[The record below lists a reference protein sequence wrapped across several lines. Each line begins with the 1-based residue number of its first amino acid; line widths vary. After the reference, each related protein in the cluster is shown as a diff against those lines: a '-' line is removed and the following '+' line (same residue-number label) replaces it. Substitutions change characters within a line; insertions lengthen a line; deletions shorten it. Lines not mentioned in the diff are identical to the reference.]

1 MKHIYNLFNKTL
13 IILAALAIS
22 GNVWGGTAKYTLN
35 AQSSSSNGGYVMVSD
50 NANATFS
57 GTSTNA
63 SKTSSGSTGIT
74 GLSKK
79 NFTLYA
85 YASKKNG
92 CVFKG
97 WSTSTS
103 TDDITSTATKM
114 SASSGNLYYSQT
126 KSDTYYALF
135 ARLAGSTAS
144 GSTIDLGEVTVGENG
159 TTTLTIY
166 AEHTGNVTLSKTGH
180 TSDFVIK
187 DNGSEISSFTSK
199 TEMTKALTIEFNPT
213 NNGVR
218 TCTLTIS
225 CADLSSLTYTLT
237 GVGYN
242 NPSVAWVDGD
252 GNELTSG
259 ETTLS
264 AGDVLRATC
273 TTGQTISYSGYNATY
288 FTAGTDGS
296 GNPIL
301 TVRED
306 ITGTTNNLS
315 VTANLAKNTSS
326 YYAAYSENFM
336 LNVTNLVPQTIV
348 WTDDITDLSN
358 ENMPYNITLTA
369 VAKNAK
375 TGANSGQAI
384 TYSMPAN
391 DYLTL
396 SGNTLTVRAIGG
408 PVQMIATAAGNASYA
423 SASVK
428 KYVTVINMTDPCG
441 TSDSHS
447 NGSFNRGGTHDIY
460 PTTPQKLT
468 FTATRSSS
476 WLSKNLVVTEYN
488 AAGTVLATT
497 TKDYGDISTSGTSI
511 SINCNPATTHIRFA
525 ASSSATYTY
534 TISNIK
540 TTRLTTSSVSKTSLS
555 YETDPGQSL
564 GKTLDVTYSN
574 IPVFLTF
581 KSDEDAGG
589 STGHSLW
596 SLSTHKFGGCG
607 KRGTQT
613 VTVTFH
619 SNAKGSYSDKLY
631 VRNNVGDLLH
641 TINLTASVT
650 PQEQFL
656 DTWNIKDTYNTN
668 ESQTL
673 AASTTVGN
681 TNFTFTVKSSTP
693 ADIVNISQAGVI
705 SFNNSGTAVIRA
717 YQPGDDLS
725 AEFEATHN
733 ITINKVTPTLTPPTI
748 ATGLVYNPNEKVE
761 DHWTGGSA
769 KDDKNNPVAGTY
781 HCTEIL
787 QPAKNATGY
796 TVTFKPTNTNWYTE
810 NTAVIKQNVAKAD
823 QIINWALANGTECQT
838 GTSLAGATATSGQ
851 TVTYISGNTN
861 IATVDANNKLVVVV
875 ANQDVQITARQVG
888 DANWNSVDS
897 VRTIHTIGAQPND
910 MSGVSATNLT
920 YGQPLQAST
929 ISGSVKLNGV
939 IIPGSLA
946 WTDPTIV
953 PEVGDNQPFEV
964 TFTPD
969 NQNAYAVT
977 RFNVNINVAK
987 ATPVLTWHIGN
998 AIREKSTY
1006 RIPVSSSNTETQLNV
1021 EVIAGSSIASWTENG
1036 LVIGALTGNATS
1048 TTIKLR
1054 ITQDGNNN
1062 YNAITPVEKT
1072 ITVEKK
1078 YSVCVPVVFDKDS
1091 YSNAAASTDGNVG
1104 WCDTNENGS
1113 AKFWNMFNVTYTQH
1127 KGIYL
1132 GGWDEG
1138 LSLSFGSN
1146 FNIHY
1151 TEKYVV
1157 LSINGVPD
1165 RIKFTTVAQTVTAIG
1180 IDFPQT
1186 SPKWRIEESSNG
1198 TNWTSIYEG
1207 TAQEFTADQELV
1219 HSTRYVK
1226 VTYGGNFTGFLKDI
1240 EITRQHYLRA
1250 DKSSLTFGTAEH
1262 PLQTPQELTL
1272 SYSSI
1277 GSCENPQG
1285 YIDLEIDNPAFYV
1298 DEQRITQNVN
1308 FDQYDSYKVYV
1319 RCTDIN
1325 QTGTLS
1331 ITGSDGTTT
1340 SVALSSENIEITP
1353 ANASTNLIYTGT
1365 EHAALNNTPYRGMQ
1379 PLHFTNCFDNGTALF
1394 DSLYIYGVTDNINQT
1409 VATVQGNDYKIPTF
1423 TVTNGTT
1430 TGTAHTPCY
1439 VYAKNG
1445 NKYTYTRSFDAAN
1458 TAQEI
1463 DAPAEKL
1470 WFGGY
1475 KPAAITNAAVRVSG
1489 NGGTRT
1495 DLYLDN
1501 VDMNNGE
1508 AVILAQNNSGA
1519 EAFTLALHAEG
1530 TNKIASNAA
1539 AAMQIGAAKGQIV
1552 IEDSWCNATSAM
1564 LTLNP
1569 ASGKPS
1575 IELGSAQNAVVVN
1588 GTQLSLKNGNPL
1600 AIAYTRNGVEQTIG
1614 SVIINDGTIIGET
1627 ELHFPEATR
1636 IYGGT
1641 FNDGQVRAYTAQG
1654 LTYPTNDVGERLL
1667 RKSMDKASLPPYY
1680 GQAHL
1685 TLDNILKVNPIL
1697 KDEHIYVFN
1706 EDGDWDDSDNW
1717 DVDEVPGFNAD
1728 VIINSNVNVVG
1739 DITVNNITIAENKD
1753 VTVVDG
1759 ASLTINGTTGNSA
1772 PFGNIIVEA
1781 GGQLILGNGAVNVND
1796 FTLYSGFDGNQQP
1809 KSGQVSGQDKLSAHG
1824 HAYFIL
1830 DLDPAGA
1837 VANEG
1842 WYTFTVPFPVD
1853 ELRGIERLDNGNWT
1867 TIVNEKDY
1875 AVMAYNEAR
1884 RAQTGKGWKKYTGI
1898 LQPGVGYTLGVD
1910 PGSNTYRFTKTDNGA
1925 FNTNMVYELQAS
1937 EEGESVDIGWNS
1949 LGNGTMGYVTL
1960 DEKPLVQIYDHESN
1974 TYTGF
1979 NSESIT
1985 FAVGAAY
1992 FVQKPENLDALNL
2005 TSEINGT
2012 IRRAPQRN
2020 EMADNERFGLSLTT
2034 NGKLCDN
2041 LFVTCDDEAT
2051 SAYTCGKDVQKMG
2064 NVTGTKVAR
2073 LWTNAKGTNL
2083 CAIYTAYSN
2092 DQAIIPLNIYA
2103 PKAGEYTL
2111 SLENSPVEDV
2121 YLTRNGIIVWNL
2133 TMSDYTFELN
2143 AGSDTSYALQV
2154 VRRVQNTATGVDA
2167 IDNDKRGTDFVEK
2180 MIVNGQLF
2188 ILRDGILYDA
2198 QGKKVSNL

>member
-1 MKHIYNLFNKTL
+1 MTVSFSRIKTGWLDVYLNGLSVEIYSGRNGTGTKLYTKSYEPSDISNSLSNDNINLADYINAKSVKIVTSATNGYYIDAVSYTHRKYCNISTNTLAFETYPNTVTSPKSFNVNYANYPISIECSNNKFSITPKDFGDCGEFGTQTISVSYTAGADEGNDVGYLYVKDNTGVTL
-13 IILAALAIS
+13 Q
-22 GNVWGGTAKYTLN
+22 TCTLN
-35 AQSSSSNGGYVMVSD
+35 VDISKLSQSII
-50 NANATFS
+50 
-57 GTSTNA
+57 STNIQ
-63 SKTSSGSTGIT
+63 STYKT
-74 GLSKK
+74 
-79 NFTLYA
+79 
-85 YASKKNG
+85 
-92 CVFKG
+92 
-97 WSTSTS
+97 
-103 TDDITSTATKM
+103 TDK
-114 SASSGNLYYSQT
+114 
-126 KSDTYYALF
+126 
-135 ARLAGSTAS
+135 
-144 GSTIDLGEVTVGENG
+144 
-159 TTTLTIY
+159 
-166 AEHTGNVTLSKTGH
+166 VTLSAVSNSNLTEFTYTASPEGFA
-180 TSDFVIK
+180 SF
-187 DNGSEISSFTSK
+187 NGSE
-199 TEMTKALTIEFNPT
+199 MTFLKSGTIAITVHQAGN
-213 NNGVR
+213 
-218 TCTLTIS
+218 
-225 CADLSSLTYTLT
+225 
-237 GVGYN
+237 
-242 NPSVAWVDGD
+242 SV
-252 GNELTSG
+252 
-259 ETTLS
+259 
-264 AGDVLRATC
+264 
-273 TTGQTISYSGYNATY
+273 
-288 FTAGTDGS
+288 
-296 GNPIL
+296 
-301 TVRED
+301 
-306 ITGTTNNLS
+306 
-315 VTANLAKNTSS
+315 
-326 YYAAYSENFM
+326 YAATSETVQ
-336 LNVTNLVPQTIV
+336 NV
-348 WTDDITDLSN
+348 
-358 ENMPYNITLTA
+358 
-369 VAKNAK
+369 
-375 TGANSGQAI
+375 
-384 TYSMPAN
+384 
-391 DYLTL
+391 
-396 SGNTLTVRAIGG
+396 
-408 PVQMIATAAGNASYA
+408 
-423 SASVK
+423 
-428 KYVTVINMTDPCG
+428 
-441 TSDSHS
+441 
-447 NGSFNRGGTHDIY
+447 
-460 PTTPQKLT
+460 
-468 FTATRSSS
+468 
-476 WLSKNLVVTEYN
+476 VV
-488 AAGTVLATT
+488 
-497 TKDYGDISTSGTSI
+497 
-511 SINCNPATTHIRFA
+511 
-525 ASSSATYTY
+525 
-534 TISNIK
+534 
-540 TTRLTTSSVSKTSLS
+540 
-555 YETDPGQSL
+555 
-564 GKTLDVTYSN
+564 
-574 IPVFLTF
+574 
-581 KSDEDAGG
+581 
-589 STGHSLW
+589 
-596 SLSTHKFGGCG
+596 
-607 KRGTQT
+607 
-613 VTVTFH
+613 
-619 SNAKGSYSDKLY
+619 
-631 VRNNVGDLLH
+631 
-641 TINLTASVT
+641 
-650 PQEQFL
+650 
-656 DTWNIKDTYNTN
+656 
-668 ESQTL
+668 
-673 AASTTVGN
+673 
-681 TNFTFTVKSSTP
+681 
-693 ADIVNISQAGVI
+693 
-705 SFNNSGTAVIRA
+705 
-717 YQPGDDLS
+717 
-725 AEFEATHN
+725 
-733 ITINKVTPTLTPPTI
+733 NKVTPTLTPPTI

-769 KDDKNNPVAGTY
+769 IDDKGNSVAGTY
-781 HCTEIL
+781 HCTDIL
-787 QPAKNATGY
+787 EPAKNNTGY
-796 TVTFKPTNTNWYTE
+796 TVTFKPTNTNWYNE

-823 QIINWALANGTECQT
+823 QTIEWALANGTECQT

-1054 ITQDGNNN
+1054 ISQNGNNN

-1078 YSVCVPVVFDKDS
+1078 YSVCVPVVFDSES
-1091 YSNAAASTDGNVG
+1091 YGNAAAETNGEVG
-1104 WCDTNENGS
+1104 WCDTNES
-1113 AKFWNMFNVTYTQH
+1113 ATEKYMLVFDVTYSRN

-1132 GGWDEG
+1132 GSWKGGTNYDDK
-1138 LSLSFGSN
+1138 S
-1146 FNIHY
+1146 
-1151 TEKYVV
+1151 VV

-1165 RIKFTTVAQTVTAIG
+1165 RIKFQTAAQSINALNFS
-1180 IDFPQT
+1180 FPST
-1186 SPKWRIEESSNG
+1186 MPEWKIEESSNG
-1198 TNWTSIYEG
+1198 KTWTSIYTG
-1207 TAQEFTADQELV
+1207 TDMEFTADQELV

-1226 VTYGGNFTGFLKDI
+1226 VTYSGNFTGFLKNI

-1277 GSCENPQG
+1277 GSCDNPQG
-1285 YIDLEIDNPAFYV
+1285 YIDLSIDNPAFYV
-1298 DEQRITQNVN
+1298 DEQRITQNVD

-1325 QTGTLS
+1325 QTGTLT

-1353 ANASTNLIYTGT
+1353 ANASANIIYTGT

-1463 DAPAEKL
+1463 DAPTEKL

-1501 VDMNNGE
+1501 VDMSNAE

-1600 AIAYTRNGVEQTIG
+1600 AIAYTRNGVEQTTG

-1667 RKSMDKASLPPYY
+1667 RKSMDRASLPPYY

-1781 GGQLILGNGAVNVND
+1781 GGQLHLGNGVVNAND
-1796 FTLYSGFDGNQQP
+1796 FTLYSGFDNNQQP

-1830 DLDPAGA
+1830 DLDPSGEASP
-1837 VANEG
+1837 G
-1842 WYTFTVPFPVD
+1842 WYDFTVPFPID
-1853 ELRGIERLDNGNWT
+1853 ELHGITRLENGNWA
-1867 TIVNEKDY
+1867 TITNEVNY
-1875 AVMAYNEAR
+1875 AIMAYHEDL
-1884 RAQTGKGWKKYTGI
+1884 RAQTKRGWKKYTGI
-1898 LQPGVGYTLGVD
+1898 LQPGACYTMTIDCEVN
-1910 PGSNTYRFTKTDNGA
+1910 SYRFQMVDDGA
-1925 FNTNMVYELQAS
+1925 FNTSMTQNLQATQGAS
-1937 EEGESVDIGWNS
+1937 DTDRGWNGI
-1949 LGNGTMGYVTL
+1949 GNGTMSYITL
-1960 DEKPLVQIYDHESN
+1960 DEEPIVQLFDHAN
-1974 TYTGF
+1974 NVYNPV
-1979 NSESIT
+1979 NSASRT

-1992 FVQKPENLDALNL
+1992 FVQTAANGALNMTAANTGSIL
-2005 TSEINGT
+2005 
-2012 IRRAPQRN
+2012 RAPQRN
-2020 EMADNERFGLSLTT
+2020 QMADNERFGLSLTT
-2034 NGKLCDN
+2034 TGKFCDN

-2051 SAYTCGKDVQKMG
+2051 SAYTIGKDVQKMG
-2064 NVTGTKVAR
+2064 NVTDTKVAR

-2083 CAIYTAYSN
+2083 CAIYTAYNN
-2092 DQAIIPLNIYA
+2092 DKAIIPLNIYA
-2103 PKAGEYTL
+2103 PKDGEYTL

-2121 YLTRNGIIVWNL
+2121 YLTRNGVIVWNL

-2154 VRRVQNTATGVDA
+2154 VRRIQDTATGVDA
-2167 IDNDKRGTDFVEK
+2167 TDNDKRGTDFVEK

-2198 QGKKVSNL
+2198 QGKKVSKL

>member
-1 MKHIYNLFNKTL
+1 MDPTSKGVTVQWCNVPAMSYQIENDANNLFSVSVANNSEEGKYNTATFTVSYKHTMAGTHTATL
-13 IILAALAIS
+13 KI
-22 GNVWGGTAKYTLN
+22 TDTY
-35 AQSSSSNGGYVMVSD
+35 GGY
-50 NANATFS
+50 
-57 GTSTNA
+57 
-63 SKTSSGSTGIT
+63 SKIVY
-74 GLSKK
+74 L
-79 NFTLYA
+79 
-85 YASKKNG
+85 
-92 CVFKG
+92 
-97 WSTSTS
+97 
-103 TDDITSTATKM
+103 
-114 SASSGNLYYSQT
+114 
-126 KSDTYYALF
+126 
-135 ARLAGSTAS
+135 
-144 GSTIDLGEVTVGENG
+144 
-159 TTTLTIY
+159 
-166 AEHTGNVTLSKTGH
+166 
-180 TSDFVIK
+180 
-187 DNGSEISSFTSK
+187 
-199 TEMTKALTIEFNPT
+199 
-213 NNGVR
+213 
-218 TCTLTIS
+218 
-225 CADLSSLTYTLT
+225 
-237 GVGYN
+237 
-242 NPSVAWVDGD
+242 
-252 GNELTSG
+252 
-259 ETTLS
+259 
-264 AGDVLRATC
+264 
-273 TTGQTISYSGYNATY
+273 
-288 FTAGTDGS
+288 
-296 GNPIL
+296 
-301 TVRED
+301 
-306 ITGTTNNLS
+306 TGTTNKLQPT
-315 VTANLAKNTSS
+315 VTWSPDDAI
-326 YYAAYSENFM
+326 F
-336 LNVTNLVPQTIV
+336 NV
-348 WTDDITDLSN
+348 DDILSATNNNDL
-358 ENMPYNITLTA
+358 T
-369 VAKNAK
+369 V
-375 TGANSGQAI
+375 
-384 TYSMPAN
+384 
-391 DYLTL
+391 TL
-396 SGNTLTVRAIGG
+396 SGNSTYVTCAGNTATMKAATSGTITITAHVTGNDIYADRDITKDITITNLEKQHISWTQDFSRLKTTDGTKSITLNATSDSGLPISYELVGDKTGLTLSKSGNTWTLTYSAMECKNTTIVAS
-408 PVQMIATAAGNASYA
+408 QAGNATYA
-423 SASVK
+423 
-428 KYVTVINMTDPCG
+428 
-441 TSDSHS
+441 
-447 NGSFNRGGTHDIY
+447 
-460 PTTPQKLT
+460 
-468 FTATRSSS
+468 
-476 WLSKNLVVTEYN
+476 
-488 AAGTVLATT
+488 
-497 TKDYGDISTSGTSI
+497 
-511 SINCNPATTHIRFA
+511 PA
-525 ASSSATYTY
+525 
-534 TISNIK
+534 
-540 TTRLTTSSVSKTSLS
+540 SSVSLPVKVVDPTKVCDASTVLVNSRVSIKNSSVTYNIDIPASMTVSFSRMKTGLLDWYTNGLSVEIYSGRNGTGTKLYTKSYDPSDISNSLS
-555 YETDPGQSL
+555 NDNINLADYINAKSVKIVTNATNGYYIDAVSYTHRKYCNISTNTLAFETYPNTATSP
-564 GKTLDVTYSN
+564 KSFNVSYANYPISIECSN
-574 IPVFLTF
+574 N
-581 KSDEDAGG
+581 
-589 STGHSLW
+589 
-596 SLSTHKFGGCG
+596 KFSITPKDFGDCG
-607 KRGTQT
+607 EFGTQT
-613 VTVTFH
+613 ISV
-619 SNAKGSYSDKLY
+619 SYTAGADEGNDVGYLY
-631 VRNNVGDLLH
+631 VKDNTGVTLQTCTLNVDISKLSQSIISTNIQSTYKTTDKVTLSAVSNS
-641 TINLTASVT
+641 NLTEFTYTASPEGIASFNGSEMT
-650 PQEQFL
+650 FL
-656 DTWNIKDTYNTN
+656 KSGTI
-668 ESQTL
+668 
-673 AASTTVGN
+673 AITVH
-681 TNFTFTVKSSTP
+681 
-693 ADIVNISQAGVI
+693 QAG
-705 SFNNSGTAVIRA
+705 NSVYA
-717 YQPGDDLS
+717 
-725 AEFEATHN
+725 ATSETVQN
-733 ITINKVTPTLTPPTI
+733 VVVNKVTPTLTPPTI

-769 KDDKNNPVAGTY
+769 KDDKNNTVDGEY
-781 HCTEIL
+781 HCTDIL
-787 QPAKNATGY
+787 EPAKNNTGY
-796 TVTFKPTNTNWYTE
+796 TVTFKPTNTNWYNE

-823 QIINWALANGTECQT
+823 QTIEWALANGTECQT

-888 DANWNSVDS
+888 DDNWNSVDS

-910 MSGVSATNLT
+910 MSGVSATDLT

-939 IIPGSLA
+939 TIAGSLA

-953 PEVGDNQPFEV
+953 PEVGNNQPFEV
-964 TFTPD
+964 TFTPE

-987 ATPVLTWHIGN
+987 ATPVLTWHIGD

-1054 ITQDGNNN
+1054 ITQDGNDN

-1104 WCDTNENGS
+1104 WCDTNDNGS

-1277 GSCENPQG
+1277 GSCDNPQG
-1285 YIDLEIDNPAFYV
+1285 YIDLSIDNPAFYV
-1298 DEQRITQNVN
+1298 DEQRITQNVD

-1325 QTGTLS
+1325 QTGTLT

-1353 ANASTNLIYTGT
+1353 ANASANLIYTGT
-1365 EHAALNNTPYRGMQ
+1365 EHAALNNTPYRGLQ
-1379 PLHFTNCFDNGTALF
+1379 PLNFTNCFDNGTALF

-1463 DAPAEKL
+1463 DASAEKL

-1475 KPAAITNAAVRVSG
+1475 KPAATANAAVRVSG

-1495 DLYLDN
+1495 DLYFDN
-1501 VDMNNGE
+1501 VELINGE
-1508 AVILAQNNSGA
+1508 AVIFAQNNDNA
-1519 EAFTLALHAEG
+1519 QTFTLTLHAEG
-1530 TNKIASNAA
+1530 TNKIVSNAA
-1539 AAMQIGAAKGQIV
+1539 AAMQISAAKGQIV

-1564 LTLNP
+1564 LTLIP
-1569 ASGKPS
+1569 ATDKPS

-1588 GTQLSLKNGNPL
+1588 GTQLNLKNGNPL
-1600 AIAYTRNGVEQTIG
+1600 AIAYTSNGVAQTTG

-1641 FNDGQVRAYTAQG
+1641 FNDGQVRVYASEG
-1654 LTYPTNDVGERLL
+1654 FTYPTNDVGERLL
-1667 RKSMDKASLPPYY
+1667 RKPMDKASLPPYY
-1680 GQAHL
+1680 GQSHL

-1781 GGQLILGNGAVNVND
+1781 GGQLILGNGEVHAND
-1796 FTLYSGFDGNQQP
+1796 FTLYSNFQNEQP
-1809 KSGQVSGQDKLSAHG
+1809 KSGQVSNPLQLTTHG
-1824 HAYFIL
+1824 EAYFIL
-1830 DLDPAGA
+1830 DLDPSGSASY
-1837 VANEG
+1837 G
-1842 WYTFTVPFPVD
+1842 WYSFTVPFPVD
-1853 ELRGIERLDNGNWT
+1853 AMQGVYRLDNGNWVKA
-1867 TIVNEKDY
+1867 VNEVNYAIMDY
-1875 AVMAYNEAR
+1875 HEDL
-1884 RAQTGKGWKKYTGI
+1884 RAQGKYGWKKYRSI
-1898 LQPGVGYTLGVD
+1898 LQPGTGYLMTVENAL
-1910 PGSNTYRFTKTDNGA
+1910 NTYRFTKTQDGN
-1925 FNTNMVYELQAS
+1925 FNTAMTQTLNVTDGDEK
-1937 EEGESVDIGWNS
+1937 DKGWNS
-1949 LGNGTMGYVTL
+1949 IGNGTTSYVTYASTPRYAQL
-1960 DEKPLVQIYDHESN
+1960 YNHSTNAYDIELTTGNALV
-1974 TYTGF
+1974 
-1979 NSESIT
+1979 
-1985 FAVGAAY
+1985 VGAAY
-1992 FVQKPENLDALNL
+1992 FVQATTNNSTITMQDASDAATGLL
-2005 TSEINGT
+2005 
-2012 IRRAPQRN
+2012 RAPQRDTESDVCFVN
-2020 EMADNERFGLSLTT
+2020 LSLSVY
-2034 NGKLCDN
+2034 GKSSDK
-2041 LFVTCDDEAT
+2041 LFVTCDDNAAAT
-2051 SAYTCGKDVQKMG
+2051 YTIGKDVMKMG
-2064 NVTGTKVAR
+2064 ATTGISVAR
-2073 LWTNAKGTNL
+2073 IWANAKGTTL
-2083 CAIYTAYSN
+2083 GAADIAYKGN
-2092 DQAIIPLNIYA
+2092 EAIIPLGIYA
-2103 PKAGEYTL
+2103 PKDGEYTL
-2111 SLENSPVEDV
+2111 SLNSNPMEDV
-2121 YLTRNGIIVWNL
+2121 YLTRNGVIVWNL
-2133 TMSDYTFELN
+2133 SMSDYTFTLE

-2198 QGKKVSNL
+2198 QGKKVSTL

>member
-1 MKHIYNLFNKTL
+1 MFST
-13 IILAALAIS
+13 S
-22 GNVWGGTAKYTLN
+22 GNNTFYLCNNPK
-35 AQSSSSNGGYVMVSD
+35 SGY
-50 NANATFS
+50 
-57 GTSTNA
+57 
-63 SKTSSGSTGIT
+63 
-74 GLSKK
+74 
-79 NFTLYA
+79 
-85 YASKKNG
+85 
-92 CVFKG
+92 VFKG
-97 WSTSTS
+97 WATSETS
-103 TDDITSTATKM
+103 NSGEGVNNNPYTKSVSG
-114 SASSGNLYYSQT
+114 SASIGGGTTHNF
-126 KSDTYYALF
+126 YAIF
-135 ARLAGSTAS
+135 ARLAGSPAS
-144 GSTIDLGEVTVGENG
+144 GNTINCGDVIVGENA
-159 TTTLTIY
+159 TQTLTIY
-166 AEHTGNVTLSKTGH
+166 ADHAGTVTLGKTG
-180 TSDFVIK
+180 TNTGDFTFEN
-187 DNGSEISSFTSK
+187 NGSSISSFSSTGAV
-199 TEMTKALTIEFNPT
+199 TKAITIRFTPQG
-213 NNGVR
+213 NGVR
-218 TCTLTIS
+218 TCTLTVS
-225 CADLSSLTYTLT
+225 SNNNLSSLTYTLT

-242 NPSVAWVDGD
+242 KPSVTWVDGD

-273 TTGQTISYSGYNATY
+273 TTGQTISYSGYNSAY

-326 YYAAYSENFM
+326 YYAAYSENFT

-396 SGNTLTVRAIGG
+396 NGNTLTVRAIGG
-408 PVQMIATAAGNASYA
+408 PVQITATAAGNASYA

-447 NGSFNRGGTHDIY
+447 DGSFNRGGTHDIY

-488 AAGTVLATT
+488 AAGAVLATT

-725 AEFEATHN
+725 AEFETTHN

-748 ATGLVYNPNEKVE
+748 ATGLVYDPNEKVE

-796 TVTFKPTNTNWYTE
+796 TVTFKPTNTNLYTE

-823 QIINWALANGTECQT
+823 QVINWALENGTECQT

-851 TVTYISGNTN
+851 TVTYISGNTD
-861 IATVDANNKLVVVV
+861 IATIDANNKLVVVL
-875 ANQDVQITARQVG
+875 ANQDVQIIARQVG

-897 VRTIHTIGAQPND
+897 TRTIRTVGAQPND
-910 MSGVSATNLT
+910 MSAVSATNLT
-920 YGQPLQAST
+920 YGQSLHAST
-929 ISGSVKLNGV
+929 ISGNVKLNGV
-939 IIPGSLA
+939 VIAGSLA

-953 PEVGDNQPFEV
+953 PEVGNNQPFEI
-964 TFTPD
+964 TFTPS
-969 NQNAYAVT
+969 NTNAYAVT

-1021 EVIAGSSIASWTENG
+1021 AVIAGSSIASWTENG

-1054 ITQDGNNN
+1054 ITQDGNDN

-1078 YSVCVPVVFDKDS
+1078 YSVCVPVVFDSES
-1091 YSNAAASTDGNVG
+1091 YGNAAAETNGEVG
-1104 WCDTNENGS
+1104 WCDTNES
-1113 AKFWNMFNVTYTQH
+1113 ATEKYMLVFDVTYSRN

-1132 GGWDEG
+1132 GSWKGGTNYDDK
-1138 LSLSFGSN
+1138 S
-1146 FNIHY
+1146 
-1151 TEKYVV
+1151 VV

-1165 RIKFTTVAQTVTAIG
+1165 RIKFQTAAQSINALNIS
-1180 IDFPQT
+1180 FPST
-1186 SPKWRIEESSNG
+1186 RPEWKIEESSNG
-1198 TNWTSIYEG
+1198 KTWTSIYTG
-1207 TAQEFTADQELV
+1207 TDMEFTADQELV

-1226 VTYGGNFTGFLKDI
+1226 VTYSGNFTGFLKNI

-1277 GSCENPQG
+1277 GSCDNPQG
-1285 YIDLEIDNPAFYV
+1285 YIDLSIDNPAFYV
-1298 DEQRITQNVN
+1298 DEQRITQNVD

-1325 QTGTLS
+1325 QTGTLT

-1353 ANASTNLIYTGT
+1353 ANASANLIYTGS
-1365 EHAALNNTPYRGMQ
+1365 EHAALNNTPYRGLQ
-1379 PLHFTNCFDNGTALF
+1379 PLNFTNCFDNGTALF

-1409 VATVQGNDYKIPTF
+1409 LATVQGNTYKIPTF
-1423 TVTNGTT
+1423 TVTNGST
-1430 TGTAHTPCY
+1430 TGTAHTLCY

-1445 NKYTYTRSFDAAN
+1445 NKYTYARSFDAAN
-1458 TAQEI
+1458 QAQEI

-1475 KPAAITNAAVRVSG
+1475 KPAATANAAVRVSG

-1495 DLYLDN
+1495 DLYFDN
-1501 VDMNNGE
+1501 VELINGE
-1508 AVILAQNNSGA
+1508 AVIFAQNNDNA
-1519 EAFTLALHAEG
+1519 QTFTLTLHAEG
-1530 TNKIASNAA
+1530 TNKIVSNTA
-1539 AAMQIGAAKGQIV
+1539 AAMQISAAKGQIV

-1564 LTLNP
+1564 LSLIP
-1569 ASGKPS
+1569 ATDKPS

-1588 GTQLSLKNGNPL
+1588 GTQLNLKNGNPL
-1600 AIAYTRNGVEQTIG
+1600 AIAYTSNGVAQTTG

-1641 FNDGQVRAYTAQG
+1641 FNDGQVRVYASEG
-1654 LTYPTNDVGERLL
+1654 FTYPTNDAGERLL
-1667 RKSMDKASLPPYY
+1667 RKPMDKASLPPYY
-1680 GQAHL
+1680 GQLHL

-1809 KSGQVSGQDKLSAHG
+1809 KSGQVTGQDK
-1824 HAYFIL
+1824 
-1830 DLDPAGA
+1830 
-1837 VANEG
+1837 
-1842 WYTFTVPFPVD
+1842 
-1853 ELRGIERLDNGNWT
+1853 
-1867 TIVNEKDY
+1867 
-1875 AVMAYNEAR
+1875 
-1884 RAQTGKGWKKYTGI
+1884 
-1898 LQPGVGYTLGVD
+1898 
-1910 PGSNTYRFTKTDNGA
+1910 
-1925 FNTNMVYELQAS
+1925 
-1937 EEGESVDIGWNS
+1937 
-1949 LGNGTMGYVTL
+1949 
-1960 DEKPLVQIYDHESN
+1960 
-1974 TYTGF
+1974 
-1979 NSESIT
+1979 
-1985 FAVGAAY
+1985 
-1992 FVQKPENLDALNL
+1992 
-2005 TSEINGT
+2005 
-2012 IRRAPQRN
+2012 
-2020 EMADNERFGLSLTT
+2020 
-2034 NGKLCDN
+2034 
-2041 LFVTCDDEAT
+2041 
-2051 SAYTCGKDVQKMG
+2051 
-2064 NVTGTKVAR
+2064 
-2073 LWTNAKGTNL
+2073 
-2083 CAIYTAYSN
+2083 
-2092 DQAIIPLNIYA
+2092 
-2103 PKAGEYTL
+2103 
-2111 SLENSPVEDV
+2111 
-2121 YLTRNGIIVWNL
+2121 
-2133 TMSDYTFELN
+2133 
-2143 AGSDTSYALQV
+2143 
-2154 VRRVQNTATGVDA
+2154 
-2167 IDNDKRGTDFVEK
+2167 
-2180 MIVNGQLF
+2180 
-2188 ILRDGILYDA
+2188 
-2198 QGKKVSNL
+2198 